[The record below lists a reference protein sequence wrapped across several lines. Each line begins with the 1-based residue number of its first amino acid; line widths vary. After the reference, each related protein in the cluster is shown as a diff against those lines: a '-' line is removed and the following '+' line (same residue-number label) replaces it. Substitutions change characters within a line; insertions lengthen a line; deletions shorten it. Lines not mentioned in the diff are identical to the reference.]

1 MAETVVGER
10 DVVGDVPR
18 AEVVARRVA
27 RNLVAVCDLWRA
39 GLASPSANIVVYIHN
54 TSASR

>member
-10 DVVGDVPR
+10 DVASDVLR
-18 AEVVARRVA
+18 AEVVAWGVA
-27 RNLVAVCDLWRA
+27 RDPVAVCGLWRA
-39 GLASPSANIVVYIHN
+39 RRPSPSANIVVYIRN